1 MYTEELWNKTISGV
15 MRTKMTEVIKLM
27 LVEDDIEICDSYR
40 QALKDNQKMMLCY
53 ETDSEQEALGYVK
66 SHNADVIIL
75 DLELREGDGISFL
88 EELKTEGRPKPF
100 VVVITNTISNIILNL
115 VRQNGADY
123 IYQKMN
129 LSYSPYKV
137 LSIIEKAFPYKQM
150 ADARS
155 EMLLAE
161 KYTQERYDRL
171 TRKYIMNYLQN
182 LGFKPSVAGTRY
194 LQEIL
199 FLIISGE
206 KKLDETNISELY
218 AATGVVCNNS
228 EANVEKAIRV
238 AIEGAWQT
246 AKISALQKYY
256 PFEYDEDKGKPT
268 NRDFIYNLLKLRT

>member
-1 MYTEELWNKTISGV
+1 
-15 MRTKMTEVIKLM
+15 MTEVIKLM

-40 QALKDNQKMMLCY
+40 QALRDNQKMMLCY
-53 ETDSEQEALGYVK
+53 ETDSEQDALCYMK
-66 SHNADVIIL
+66 AHDADVIIL

-88 EELKTEGRPKPF
+88 EELRNEERPKPF

-150 ADARS
+150 ADARN

-161 KYTQERYDRL
+161 RYTQERYDRL

-206 KKLDETNISELY
+206 KRLDETSICELY
-218 AATGVVCNNS
+218 AVAGAVCNNS

-246 AKISALQKYY
+246 ARISALQKYY

-268 NRDFIYNLLKLRT
+268 NRDFIYNLSNKLRSE

>member
-1 MYTEELWNKTISGV
+1 
-15 MRTKMTEVIKLM
+15 
-27 LVEDDIEICDSYR
+27 
-40 QALKDNQKMMLCY
+40 
-53 ETDSEQEALGYVK
+53 
-66 SHNADVIIL
+66 
-75 DLELREGDGISFL
+75 
-88 EELKTEGRPKPF
+88 
-100 VVVITNTISNIILNL
+100 
-115 VRQNGADY
+115 
-123 IYQKMN
+123 
-129 LSYSPYKV
+129 
-137 LSIIEKAFPYKQM
+137 M

-199 FLIISGE
+199 FFVISGE

-218 AATGVVCNNS
+218 AAAGVVCNNS

-268 NRDFIYNLLKLRT
+268 NRDFIYNLSNKLRSE

>member
-1 MYTEELWNKTISGV
+1 
-15 MRTKMTEVIKLM
+15 MTEVIKLM
-27 LVEDDIEICDSYR
+27 LVEDDIEICASYR

-268 NRDFIYNLLKLRT
+268 NRDFIYNLSNKLRSE